1 MITERVVG
9 RHRSQSEIEELLQDY
24 AASDLSRRKFCLSR
38 GVGVSTLSHHLKRS
52 REASAGGSPQ
62 QFVAVELCCAKP
74 ALQHVIAGQVA
85 PLRDSAEASSWVD
98 RARGSGLAVVL
109 TGDRRIEV
117 QRGFDAGVL
126 EQLVRALE
134 RA

>member
-9 RHRSQSEIEELLQDY
+9 RHRSQSEVEELLQDY
-24 AASDLSRRKFCLSR
+24 AASDLSRREFCLSR
-38 GVGVSTLSHHLKRS
+38 GIGVSTLSHHLKRS
-52 REASAGGSPQ
+52 RQASAGGHPQ

-74 ALQHVIAGQVA
+74 ALQHVIGGQVA
-85 PLRDSAEASSWVD
+85 PLRDPDEASSWVD
-98 RARGSGLAVVL
+98 SGGSSGLAVVL
-109 TGDRRIEV
+109 SGDRRIEV

>member
-9 RHRSQSEIEELLQDY
+9 RHRSQSEVEDLLRDY
-24 AASDLSRRKFCLSR
+24 AASSLSRREFCLSR
-38 GVGVSTLSHHLKRS
+38 GIGVSTLSHHLKRS
-52 REASAGGSPQ
+52 RQASAGAHPQ
-62 QFVAVELCCAKP
+62 QFVAVELCRAKP

-85 PLRDSAEASSWVD
+85 PLRDPTEGSSWVD

-134 RA
+134 QA

>member
-1 MITERVVG
+1 MNTERVVG
-9 RHRSQSEIEELLQDY
+9 RHRSQSEVEELLRDY
-24 AASDLSRRKFCLSR
+24 AASDLRRREFCLSR
-38 GVGVSTLSHHLKRS
+38 GIGVSTLSHHLKRS
-52 REASAGGSPQ
+52 RQASAGAHP

-74 ALQHVIAGQVA
+74 ALQHVVAGQVA
-85 PLRDSAEASSWVD
+85 PLRDPAEGSSWAD
-98 RARGSGLAVVL
+98 RARSSGLAVVL

-117 QRGFDAGVL
+117 QHGFDAGVL